1 MSAVRWPLLAAL
13 IVAAPL
19 FAQPVAAPGAPAAA
33 TAAPTAGK
41 APVPKYESAF
51 TGYQPYRDEK
61 LANWRDVNDTAAV
74 LGGHNAHL
82 RDIAMQVT
90 AAGTVIDVDAAAGR
104 VRIDGDG
111 VKELGWP
118 SGTGF
123 WLLKSPALATQ
134 VKPGDRVVFKLEK
147 IGDVYRIA
155 SFDRNA
161 PPAPK
166 KDAAAKP
173 PVNPHAGHGGHSGH
187 SGHSGNNMGDKK

>member
-1 MSAVRWPLLAAL
+1 MSAVRWPRLAAL
-13 IVAAPL
+13 AVGALTVSAPV
-19 FAQPVAAPGAPAAA
+19 FAQ
-33 TAAPTAGK
+33 TAAQSAAQPA
-41 APVPKYESAF
+41 VPKYESAF

-61 LANWRDVNDTAAV
+61 PANWRDVNDTAAV

-90 AAGTVIDVDAAAGR
+90 ATGTVTGVEPAAGR

-111 VKELGWP
+111 VKQLGWP
-118 SGTGF
+118 AGTGF
-123 WLLKSPALATQ
+123 WLLKSPELAAQ

-155 SFDRNA
+155 SFDHNA

-166 KDAAAKP
+166 KETQA
-173 PVNPHAGHGGHSGH
+173 NPHAGH
-187 SGHSGNNMGDKK
+187 NMGDKK

>member
-1 MSAVRWPLLAAL
+1 MSAVRWPLLTAL

-33 TAAPTAGK
+33 AAKST
-41 APVPKYESAF
+41 VPKYESAF
-51 TGYQPYRDEK
+51 SGYQSYRDEK
-61 LANWRDVNDTAAV
+61 PANWRDVNDTAAV

-90 AAGTVIDVDAAAGR
+90 AAGTVIDVDAVGGR

-123 WLLKSPALATQ
+123 WLLKSPELATQ
-134 VKPGDRVVFKLEK
+134 VKPGDRVVFKLKK

-166 KDAAAKP
+166 KDATAKP
-173 PVNPHAGHGGHSGH
+173 PVNPHAGHGGHGGH
-187 SGHSGNNMGDKK
+187 NMGGKK

>member
-13 IVAAPL
+13 IVS
-19 FAQPVAAPGAPAAA
+19 
-33 TAAPTAGK
+33 
-41 APVPKYESAF
+41 APVVAQSGAHPAVSKYESAF

-61 LANWRDVNDTAAV
+61 PANWRDVNDTAAV

-82 RDIAMQVT
+82 RDIAMQVS
-90 AAGTVIDVDAAAGR
+90 AAGTVIDVDAAGGR

-118 SGTGF
+118 AGAAF
-123 WLLKSPALATQ
+123 WLLKSPELAAQ

-147 IGDVYRIA
+147 MGDVYRIA

-173 PVNPHAGHGGHSGH
+173 SVNPHAGHGGHSGH
-187 SGHSGNNMGDKK
+187 SGHNMGDKK

>member
-13 IVAAPL
+13 IVSAPVVAQSG
-19 FAQPVAAPGAPAAA
+19 AQPA
-33 TAAPTAGK
+33 
-41 APVPKYESAF
+41 VPKYESAF
-51 TGYQPYRDEK
+51 SGYQSYRDEK
-61 LANWRDVNDTAAV
+61 PANWRDVNDTAAV

-82 RDIAMQVT
+82 RDIAMQVS
-90 AAGTVIDVDAAAGR
+90 AAGTVIDVDAVGGR

-123 WLLKSPALATQ
+123 WLLKSPELATQ

-166 KDAAAKP
+166 KDATAKP

-187 SGHSGNNMGDKK
+187 GGHNMGGKK